1 MTENVTSQGYEAPAV
16 VKLGSIAEL
25 TQTNTY
31 GGAGSAF
38 QSTVGVGPY
47 SHSY

>member
-1 MTENVTSQGYEAPAV
+1 MTENETPEGYEAPAV
-16 VKLGSIAEL
+16 VKLGSIAQL
-25 TQTNTY
+25 TQDL

-38 QSTVGVGPY
+38 QSQHNGWDPY